1 MKKENKKTKE
11 KAFRSKTDE
20 IHIINRISSPRW
32 KIKYPQCSCPV
43 KDLGDCNY
51 CKFSK
56 RDKEFNDNIK
66 LNFNLDK
73 PVKLVEIIHGTDES
87 ITGWCLHL

>member
-1 MKKENKKTKE
+1 MKKESKKTKE
-11 KAFRSKTDE
+11 T
-20 IHIINRISSPRW
+20 IHILNLIKSPKW
-32 KIKYPQCSCPV
+32 KIKFNHCSCPV

-51 CKFSK
+51 CKYSK

-73 PVKLVEIIHGTDES
+73 PVKRVEIIHGKDEE
-87 ITGWCLHL
+87 ITGWRLEV